1 MKRVHERKVL
11 GQRVRALRRS
21 AGMSQEQLGEAAA
34 LFRTYVARIESGAAD
49 PTLSVLLRL
58 AEALGVTVQTLFD
71 NNLESAD
78 PQVQSQAS
86 ESVSLN

>member
-58 AEALGVTVQTLFD
+58 AEALGVKVQALLD

-78 PQVQSQAS
+78 PQAQAQTS
-86 ESVSLN
+86 DSASLN